1 MLGWTLTYAIIALL
15 AAAIG
20 FGGTTGALALGGQI
34 LFVVFLSLFLL
45 SALLRRRAGKPL
57 V

>member
-1 MLGWTLTYAIIALL
+1 MLGWTLTFAVIALL

-20 FGGTTGALALGGQI
+20 FGGTTGALALAGQI
-34 LFVVFLSLFLL
+34 LFVVFLGL
-45 SALLRRRAGKPL
+45 SMLAALRRHWAGKPL

>member
-1 MLGWTLTYAIIALL
+1 MLGWTLTYALISLL

-20 FGGTTGALALGGQI
+20 FGGTTGALALAGQI
-34 LFVVFLSLFLL
+34 LFVVFAGLFVVT
-45 SALLRRRAGKPL
+45 ALLRHRAGKPL